1 MFRVA
6 TAHALGA
13 RTPTAYANNVEVM
26 LSPAPLNFAIGQ
38 LLRELEMFP
47 VTPSGENRMDLIVSL
62 SQTGQ
67 MIRWQ

>member
-6 TAHALGA
+6 TAHALGT

-38 LLRELEMFP
+38 LLRD
-47 VTPSGENRMDLIVSL
+47 S
-62 SQTGQ
+62 
-67 MIRWQ
+67 